1 MLKHIVMWRLHDQ
14 AAAPEL
20 IARLEALAELPMVGA
35 LEAGLNISPREVAW
49 DVVLVSSFA
58 DEAALE
64 AYRVH
69 PDHQAVV
76 AYLADLAA
84 ATAVVDYV
92 I

>member
-1 MLKHIVMWRLHDQ
+1 MLQHIVMWRLHDKAQ
-14 AAAPEL
+14 APQL
-20 IARLEALAELPMVGA
+20 IARLQALADLPMVGA
-35 LEAGLNISPREVAW
+35 LEAGLNISPRPVAW

-76 AYLADLAA
+76 SYLADLAA
-84 ATAVVDYV
+84 DTAVVDYLQ
-92 I
+92 